1 MHKDDEKYK
10 PCEVI
15 SWYRFEEL
23 ARSLADT
30 IRESN
35 YQPDMIIG
43 ICRGGYL
50 PARLLADYFGIMDL
64 ASIKI
69 EHYHAMRKH
78 DTAVIR
84 YPLAADVSGKRLL
97 LVDDVSD
104 SGDTFDVAME
114 HIRQCGAFAQLK
126 TAVLHHK
133 ATSTFIPDYR
143 AATVVKWRWLIYP
156 WAVTEDLASFI
167 DAEILLSMPVETIR
181 EQLFDHHGISASARQ
196 IQSALQLLRHNL
208 E

>member
-10 PCEVI
+10 PCEII

-23 ARSLADT
+23 ARTLADT

-50 PARLLADYFGIMDL
+50 PARLLSDYFGIMDL
-64 ASIKI
+64 AGIKI
-69 EHYHAMRKH
+69 EHYHAARKH
-78 DTAVIR
+78 EAAVVR
-84 YPLAADVSGKRLL
+84 HPLTADVSGKRLL

-104 SGDTFDVAME
+104 SGDTFAVAIE

-133 ATSTFIPDYR
+133 MTSTFIPDYH
-143 AATVVKWRWLIYP
+143 AATIIKWRWLIYP

-167 DAEILLSMPVETIR
+167 ESEIPLTASLESIR
-181 EQLFDHHGISASARQ
+181 AQLFDHHGISVSPRQ
-196 IQSALQLLRHNL
+196 IQTALQLLRNNS

>member
-156 WAVTEDLASFI
+156 WAVLEDVSGFIRALDIADASIEQMQAAIERAHGVHIDRGTLA
-167 DAEILLSMPVETIR
+167 DARLIVAGGP
-181 EQLFDHHGISASARQ
+181 
-196 IQSALQLLRHNL
+196 
-208 E
+208 